1 MTDATDPASLDA
13 FVSLVGR
20 EAWQSRI
27 DAIVASQPLP
37 GRTSHH
43 GRDVLRR
50 HAVEIA
56 IERGRR
62 PIATRPAAAPTDPR
76 RHAADLRLRCLTS
89 AAVALH
95 ARLPRAGQARFE
107 ARLADAMLDGQS
119 LFPLFHLLRTAALHR
134 SRGFEVDESGLNDAT
149 PFDLRIERAGQVAE
163 VACASVSAETGRD
176 VHRDA
181 WFRLAD
187 MVGPDLQ
194 TWLSAHPGRYLLNM
208 TLPRGLR
215 TEAREPCALAELHGR
230 IKSFLAASRRQD
242 QNDSCV
248 MRLDNLVLGG
258 TRAEEVG
265 IVSDLRQRFGPDAHL
280 AVTVAGAGVFVM
292 AAQASRANDVPAAV
306 RRRLEALAP
315 ERFSGTCPAIIALFV
330 GDTELGEWRRLQRDL
345 SLEGEVRQ
353 FLATS
358 GARNVAAVACSS
370 RHEILDAED
379 DAAEIRFRSPLR
391 SVGRLEAL
399 APSITSSIGLM

>member
-1 MTDATDPASLDA
+1 MHDATDPTSLDA

-27 DAIVASQPLP
+27 DAIVASQPMP

-62 PIATRPAAAPTDPR
+62 PSLPSTDVR
-76 RHAADLRLRCLTS
+76 RHAADLRLRRLT
-89 AAVALH
+89 ADAVALH
-95 ARLPRAGQARFE
+95 GRLPQDGQRRLE
-107 ARLADAMLDGQS
+107 ARLADAMLGGQT

-134 SRGFEVDESGLNDAT
+134 SRGFEVDESGLRDAT
-149 PFDLRIERAGQVAE
+149 PFDLVIERNGMTAE
-163 VACASVSAETGRD
+163 VACDSVSAEHGRD

-187 MVGPDLQ
+187 MVNPDLQ
-194 TWLSAHPGRYLLNM
+194 TWLSTHPGRYLLNM
-208 TLPRGLR
+208 TLPKGLR
-215 TEAREPCALAELHGR
+215 AQDGREEATEPCALAELHGR
-230 IKSFLAASRRQD
+230 IKAFLAQRQRQD
-242 QNDSCV
+242 HGEAVV
-248 MRLDNLVLGG
+248 MRLDNLVLAGP
-258 TRAEEVG
+258 RAGEQG
-265 IVSDLRQRFGPDAHL
+265 IVSDLRQRFGPDCHL
-280 AVTVAGAGVFVM
+280 AVTLAGNGVFVM

-306 RRRLEALAP
+306 RRRLEELAP
-315 ERFSGTCPAIIALFV
+315 ERFTGAHPAIIALFV
-330 GDTELGEWRRLQRDL
+330 GETELGEWRRLQRDL

-353 FLATS
+353 FLAT
-358 GARNVAAVACSS
+358 GAARNVAAVACSS
-370 RHEILDAED
+370 RHEMLDADD

-391 SVGRLEAL
+391 HVARFEAL
-399 APSITSSIGLM
+399 APSINSSVGMM